1 MIHISG
7 NDVICNR
14 ISTVWDF
21 ANYKRMK
28 PIVAVAR
35 ELGINDEEFV
45 PYGRSKAKVEISSFD
60 IARIA
65 KSKLILVTSITPT
78 KSGNGKTTT
87 SIGIADGLRKIGKKA
102 VLALREP
109 SLGPVFGMKGGATG
123 GGKSQVTPADEI
135 NLHFNGDFH
144 AITSANN
151 TLSALLDNFNYF
163 NKGTDQELREVL
175 WRRVQDV
182 NDRSL
187 RYVITGLNGQK
198 NGIPSETGFDIT
210 PASELMAILC
220 LATDMN
226 DLRHRINSILVGY
239 RADGSALTVEQM
251 GIGGAIMALM
261 KDVLAPNL
269 VQTLEG
275 TPAFVHGG
283 PFANIAHGCNSIMAT
298 KAAMHFGEYAV
309 TEAGFGSDLGA
320 EKFLDIKCRI
330 GNIAP
335 SLSVLVVTLQ
345 SLRLHGGVK
354 NAELKQPNPEAL
366 VKGIRNLEKHID
378 NLSAFGQ
385 KVLVALNKFDTDPEN
400 EIDILRQWC
409 DDRAVAFALNEAYAK
424 GGDGAVEM
432 ARKIVELTEIQD
444 LQPPQIHFAYSLEDP
459 LKVKL
464 EKVVKRVYGGD
475 GVVLSKKA
483 TGRLKRIEAQGLTNL
498 PICIAKTQYSFTD
511 KPEEVRVYEGFTIT
525 VDDLV
530 INRGAGFIVAVCGEM
545 VRMPG
550 LPERPSA
557 YNIDVVD
564 GKIVGLA

>member
-1 MIHISG
+1 
-7 NDVICNR
+7 
-14 ISTVWDF
+14 
-21 ANYKRMK
+21 MK
-28 PIVAVAR
+28 PIVEIAR
-35 ELGINDEEFV
+35 EIGIQEDELV
-45 PYGRSKAKVEISSFD
+45 PYGRYKAKLESPAFD
-60 IARIA
+60 EARIG

-87 SIGIADGLRKIGKKA
+87 SIGIADGLRKIGKRS

-123 GGKSQVTPADEI
+123 GGLSQVTPAEDI

-163 NKGTDQELREVL
+163 NKGTDKELREVL

-198 NGIPSETGFDIT
+198 NGIPAETGFDIT

-220 LATDMN
+220 LSRDME
-226 DLRHRINSILVGY
+226 DLRSRIDKILLGY
-239 RADGSALTVEQM
+239 QADGSPLTVKEL
-251 GIGGAIMALM
+251 GVGGAIMALM
-261 KDVLAPNL
+261 KDVLSPNL

-298 KAAMHFGEYAV
+298 KAAMHYGDYAI

-330 GNIAP
+330 AGIKPAV
-335 SLSVLVVTLQ
+335 SVLVVTLQ
-345 SLRLHGGVK
+345 SFRLHGGVK
-354 NAELKQPNPEAL
+354 NAELKKPNMDAL
-366 VKGIRNLEKHID
+366 KKGVRNLERHID
-378 NLSAFGQ
+378 NLTSFGQ
-385 KVLVALNKFDTDPEN
+385 KVLVALNKFDTDPQD
-400 EIDILRQWC
+400 EIDYLKQWC

-424 GGDGAVEM
+424 GGAGAVEM
-432 ARKIVELTEIQD
+432 AEKIVELTASD
-444 LQPPQIHFAYSLEDP
+444 APDVHHVYDLEDDIR
-459 LKVKL
+459 LKV

-475 GVVLSKKA
+475 GVQLSKKA
-483 TGRLKRIEAQGLTNL
+483 KNRLKRIDALGFSNL
-498 PICIAKTQYSFTD
+498 PVCIAKTQYSFTD
-511 KPEEVRVYEGFTIT
+511 KPEDVHVYEGFTIT

-530 INRGAGFIVAVCGEM
+530 INSGAGFIVAVCGEM

-550 LPERPSA
+550 LPEVPSA
-557 YNIDVVD
+557 FNIDVVD
-564 GKIVGLA
+564 GKIVGLS

>member
-1 MIHISG
+1 
-7 NDVICNR
+7 
-14 ISTVWDF
+14 
-21 ANYKRMK
+21 MK
-28 PIVAVAR
+28 PIVEVAR
-35 ELGINDEEFV
+35 EMGIREEEFV
-45 PYGRSKAKVEISSFD
+45 PYGRNRAKIEIPAFD
-60 IARIA
+60 DKRVNAA
-65 KSKLILVTSITPT
+65 KLILVTSITPT

-87 SIGIADGLRKIGKKA
+87 SIGIADGLRKIGRKA

-123 GGKSQVTPADEI
+123 GGKSQVTPAEEI

-163 NKGTDQELREVL
+163 NKGTDKELREIL

-187 RYVITGLNGQK
+187 RYVITGLNGNK

-220 LATDMN
+220 LSSDMD
-226 DLRHRINSILVGY
+226 DLRHRIESILVGY
-239 RADGSALTVEQM
+239 QADGSPLTVKEM
-251 GIGGAIMALM
+251 GIGGSIMALM

-298 KAAMHFGEYAV
+298 KAAMHYGEFAV

-330 GNIAP
+330 AGIAP
-335 SLSVLVVTLQ
+335 ALSVLVVTLQ

-354 NAELKQPNPEAL
+354 NADLKLPNLEAL
-366 VKGIRNLEKHID
+366 SKGVRNLERHID
-378 NLSAFGQ
+378 NLTSFGQ
-385 KVLVALNKFDTDPEN
+385 KVLVALNKFDTDPQD
-400 EIDILRQWC
+400 EIDFLKQWC
-409 DDRAVAFALNEAYAK
+409 DDRAVAFSLNEAYAR
-424 GGDGAVEM
+424 GGDGAVDM
-432 ARKIVELTEIQD
+432 ARKIVELTEAGENEV
-444 LQPPQIHFAYSLEDP
+444 PQIHYAYGLQEPVKS
-459 LKVKL
+459 KL
-464 EKVVKRVYGGD
+464 EKIVRRVYGGD

-483 TGRLKRIEAQGLTNL
+483 MARLKRIDAQGLADL
-498 PICIAKTQYSFTD
+498 PVCIAKTQYSFTD
-511 KPEEVRVYEGFTIT
+511 KPEEVRVYEGFTLT

-550 LPERPSA
+550 LPEKPSA

-564 GKIVGLA
+564 GKIVGLS

>member
-1 MIHISG
+1 
-7 NDVICNR
+7 
-14 ISTVWDF
+14 
-21 ANYKRMK
+21 
-28 PIVAVAR
+28 
-35 ELGINDEEFV
+35 
-45 PYGRSKAKVEISSFD
+45 
-60 IARIA
+60 
-65 KSKLILVTSITPT
+65 
-78 KSGNGKTTT
+78 
-87 SIGIADGLRKIGKKA
+87 
-102 VLALREP
+102 
-109 SLGPVFGMKGGATG
+109 MKGGATG

-151 TLSALLDNFNYF
+151 TLSALLYNFNYF
-163 NKGTDQELREVL
+163 NKGTDKELREVL

-187 RYVITGLNGQK
+187 RYVITGLNGNK

-220 LATDMN
+220 LSTDMD
-226 DLRHRINSILVGY
+226 DLRRRIEDILVGY
-239 RADGSALTVEQM
+239 QADGSPLTVKEM

-298 KAAMHFGEYAV
+298 KAAMHYGEYAI

-330 GNIAP
+330 AGIAP

-354 NAELKQPNPEAL
+354 NADLKLPNKDAL
-366 VKGIRNLEKHID
+366 NKGLRNLEKHID
-378 NLSAFGQ
+378 NLTSFGQ
-385 KVLVALNKFDTDPEN
+385 KVLVALNKFDTDPQD
-400 EIDILRQWC
+400 EIDHLEQWC
-409 DDRAVAFALNEAYAK
+409 DDRSTAFALNEAYAC
-424 GGDGAVEM
+424 GGDGAVDM
-432 ARKIVELTEIQD
+432 AKKIVELTEVSGND
-444 LQPPQIHFAYSLEDP
+444 VPEIHYVYGLDEPVRA
-459 LKVKL
+459 KL
-464 EKVVKRVYGGD
+464 EKVVRRVYGGE
-475 GVVLSKKA
+475 GVTLSKKA
-483 TGRLKRIEAQGLTNL
+483 NGRLKRIEAQGLSGL
-498 PICIAKTQYSFTD
+498 PVCIAKTQYSFTD
-511 KPEEVRVYEGFTIT
+511 KPEDVRVYEGFTINI
-525 VDDLV
+525 DDLV

-564 GKIVGLA
+564 GKITGLS

>member
-1 MIHISG
+1 
-7 NDVICNR
+7 
-14 ISTVWDF
+14 
-21 ANYKRMK
+21 MK
-28 PIVAVAR
+28 PIVEIAR
-35 ELGINDEEFV
+35 EIGIQEDELV
-45 PYGRSKAKVEISSFD
+45 PYGRYKAKLESPAFD
-60 IARIA
+60 EARIG

-87 SIGIADGLRKIGKKA
+87 SIGIADGLRKIGKRS

-123 GGKSQVTPADEI
+123 GGLSQVTPAEDI

-163 NKGTDQELREVL
+163 NKGTDKELREVL

-198 NGIPSETGFDIT
+198 NGIPAETGFDIT

-220 LATDMN
+220 LSRDME
-226 DLRHRINSILVGY
+226 DLRSRIDKILLGY
-239 RADGSALTVEQM
+239 QADGSPLTVKEL
-251 GIGGAIMALM
+251 GVGGAIMALM
-261 KDVLAPNL
+261 KDVLSPNL

-298 KAAMHFGEYAV
+298 KAAMHYGDYAI

-330 GNIAP
+330 AGIKPAV
-335 SLSVLVVTLQ
+335 SVLVVTLQ
-345 SLRLHGGVK
+345 SFRLHGGVK
-354 NAELKQPNPEAL
+354 NAELKKPNMDAL
-366 VKGIRNLEKHID
+366 KKGVRNLERHID
-378 NLSAFGQ
+378 NLTSFGQ
-385 KVLVALNKFDTDPEN
+385 KVLVALNKFDTDPQD
-400 EIDILRQWC
+400 EIDYLKQWC

-424 GGDGAVEM
+424 GGAGAVEM
-432 ARKIVELTEIQD
+432 AEKIVELTAAD
-444 LQPPQIHFAYSLEDP
+444 APDVHHVYDLEDDIR
-459 LKVKL
+459 LKV

-475 GVVLSKKA
+475 GVQLSKKA
-483 TGRLKRIEAQGLTNL
+483 KNRLKRIDALGFSNL
-498 PICIAKTQYSFTD
+498 PVCIAKTQYSFTD
-511 KPEEVRVYEGFTIT
+511 KPEDVHVYEGFTIT

-530 INRGAGFIVAVCGEM
+530 INSGAGFIVAVCGEM

-550 LPERPSA
+550 LPEVPSA
-557 YNIDVVD
+557 FNIDVVD
-564 GKIVGLA
+564 GKIVGLS

>member
-1 MIHISG
+1 
-7 NDVICNR
+7 
-14 ISTVWDF
+14 
-21 ANYKRMK
+21 MK
-28 PIVAVAR
+28 PIIEVAR
-35 ELGINDEEFV
+35 ELGIRDQEFI
-45 PYGRSKAKVEISSFD
+45 PFGHNRAKIAVSSFD
-60 IARIA
+60 DKRV
-65 KSKLILVTSITPT
+65 KSSKLILVTSITPT

-87 SIGIADGLRKIGKKA
+87 SIGIADGLRKVGKKA

-123 GGKSQVTPADEI
+123 GGKSQVVPADEI

-163 NKGTDQELREVL
+163 NKGTDKELREVL

-187 RYVITGLNGQK
+187 RYVITGLNGNK

-220 LATDMN
+220 LSQDME
-226 DLRHRINSILVGY
+226 DLRRRIDDILLGY
-239 RADGSALTVEQM
+239 QADGSPLTVKEM
-251 GIGGAIMALM
+251 GVGGAIMALM

-269 VQTLEG
+269 VQTMEG

-298 KAAMHFGEYAV
+298 KAAMHYGEYAV

-330 GNIAP
+330 AGIAP

-354 NAELKQPNPEAL
+354 NADLKLPNFDAL
-366 VKGIRNLEKHID
+366 AKGVKNLERHVD
-378 NLSAFGQ
+378 NLTSFGQ
-385 KVLVALNKFDTDPEN
+385 KVLVALNRFDADPQN
-400 EIDILRQWC
+400 EIDFLQQWC
-409 DDRAVAFALNEAYAK
+409 DDRAVAFSVNDAYAR
-424 GGDGAVEM
+424 GGDGAVDM
-432 ARKIVELTEIQD
+432 AKKIVELTEVRD
-444 LQPPQIHFAYSLEDP
+444 SEVPEIHYVYGLDEP
-459 LKVKL
+459 IRTKL
-464 EKVVKRVYGGD
+464 ERVVKRVYGGD

-483 TGRLKRIEAQGLTNL
+483 NGRLKRIDALGLAGL
-498 PICIAKTQYSFTD
+498 PVCIAKTQYAFTD

-564 GKIVGLA
+564 GKIVGLS

>member
-1 MIHISG
+1 
-7 NDVICNR
+7 
-14 ISTVWDF
+14 
-21 ANYKRMK
+21 MK
-28 PIVAVAR
+28 PIIEVAR
-35 ELGINDEEFV
+35 EMGIRDEEFI
-45 PYGRSKAKVEISSFD
+45 PFGHNRAKVAVSSFD
-60 IARIA
+60 DKRV
-65 KSKLILVTSITPT
+65 KSSKLILVTSITPT

-87 SIGIADGLRKIGKKA
+87 SIGIADGLRKVGKKA

-123 GGKSQVTPADEI
+123 GGKSQVVPADEI

-163 NKGTDQELREVL
+163 NKGTEKELREVL

-187 RYVITGLNGQK
+187 RYIITGLNGNK

-220 LATDMN
+220 LSKDME
-226 DLRHRINSILVGY
+226 DLRRRIDDILLGY
-239 RADGSALTVEQM
+239 QADGSPLTVKEM
-251 GIGGAIMALM
+251 GVGGAIMALM
-261 KDVLAPNL
+261 KDVLSPNL
-269 VQTLEG
+269 VQTMEG

-298 KAAMHFGEYAV
+298 KAAMHYGEYAV

-320 EKFLDIKCRI
+320 EKFLDIKCRVA
-330 GNIAP
+330 GIAP

-354 NAELKQPNPEAL
+354 NADLKLPNLDAL
-366 VKGIRNLEKHID
+366 TKGVKNLERHVD
-378 NLSAFGQ
+378 NLTSFGQ
-385 KVLVALNKFDTDPEN
+385 KVLVALNRFDTDPQN
-400 EIDILRQWC
+400 EIDFLKQWC
-409 DDRAVAFALNEAYAK
+409 DDRAVAFSVNEAYAR
-424 GGDGAVEM
+424 GGDGAVDM
-432 ARKIVELTEIQD
+432 AKKIVELTEVRD
-444 LQPPQIHFAYSLEDP
+444 NEVPEIHYVYGLDEP
-459 LKVKL
+459 VKTKL
-464 EKVVKRVYGGD
+464 ERVVRRVYGGD

-483 TGRLKRIEAQGLTNL
+483 NGRLKRIDALGLAGL
-498 PICIAKTQYSFTD
+498 PVCIAKTQYAFTD
-511 KPEEVRVYEGFTIT
+511 KPEEVRVYDGFTIT

-564 GKIVGLA
+564 GKIVGLS

>member
-1 MIHISG
+1 
-7 NDVICNR
+7 
-14 ISTVWDF
+14 
-21 ANYKRMK
+21 MK
-28 PIVAVAR
+28 PIIEIAR
-35 ELGINDEEFV
+35 EIGINEEELV
-45 PYGRSKAKVEISSFD
+45 PYGRYKAKLEHPKFD
-60 IARIA
+60 DTRIG

-87 SIGIADGLRKIGKKA
+87 SIGIADGLRKIGKRS

-123 GGKSQVTPADEI
+123 GGLSQVTPAEDI

-163 NKGTDQELREVL
+163 NKGTDKELREIL

-220 LATDMN
+220 LSRDQA
-226 DLRHRINSILVGY
+226 DLRSRIDRILLGY
-239 RADGSALTVEQM
+239 QADGSPLTVKEL
-251 GIGGAIMALM
+251 GVGGAIMALM
-261 KDVLAPNL
+261 KDVLSPNL

-298 KAAMHFGEYAV
+298 KAAMHYGDYAI

-320 EKFLDIKCRI
+320 EKFLDIKCRVAGI
-330 GNIAP
+330 SP

-345 SLRLHGGVK
+345 SFRLHGGVK
-354 NAELKQPNPEAL
+354 NAELKKPNLDAL
-366 VKGIRNLEKHID
+366 KKGVRNLERHID
-378 NLSAFGQ
+378 NLTSFGQ
-385 KVLVALNKFDTDPEN
+385 KVLVALNKFDTDPQD
-400 EIDILRQWC
+400 EIDYLKQWC
-409 DDRAVAFALNEAYAK
+409 DDRAVAFAVNEAYAK
-424 GGDGAVEM
+424 GGAGAVEM
-432 ARKIVELTEIQD
+432 AEKIVELTAADAPEV
-444 LQPPQIHFAYSLEDP
+444 HHVYGLEDDIR
-459 LKVKL
+459 LKV
-464 EKVVKRVYGGD
+464 EKVVRRVYGGD

-483 TGRLKRIEAQGLTNL
+483 KNKLKRIDALGFSNL
-498 PICIAKTQYSFTD
+498 PVCIAKTQYSFTD
-511 KPEEVRVYEGFTIT
+511 KPEDVHVYDGFTIT

-530 INRGAGFIVAVCGEM
+530 INSGAGFIVAVCGEM

-550 LPERPSA
+550 LPEVPSA
-557 YNIDVVD
+557 FNIDVVD
-564 GKIVGLA
+564 GKIVGLS

>member
-1 MIHISG
+1 M
-7 NDVICNR
+7 N
-14 ISTVWDF
+14 
-21 ANYKRMK
+21 
-28 PIVAVAR
+28 PIVEIAR
-35 ELGINDEEFV
+35 EIGIQEDELV
-45 PYGRSKAKVEISSFD
+45 PYGRYKAKLESPAFD
-60 IARIA
+60 EARIG

-87 SIGIADGLRKIGKKA
+87 SIGIADGLRKIGKRS

-123 GGKSQVTPADEI
+123 GGLSQVTPAEDI

-163 NKGTDQELREVL
+163 NKGTDKELREVL

-198 NGIPSETGFDIT
+198 NGIPAETGFDIT

-220 LATDMN
+220 LSRDME
-226 DLRHRINSILVGY
+226 DLRSRIDKILLGY
-239 RADGSALTVEQM
+239 QADGSPLTVKEL
-251 GIGGAIMALM
+251 GVGGAIMALM
-261 KDVLAPNL
+261 KDVLSPNL

-298 KAAMHFGEYAV
+298 KAAMHYGDYAI

-330 GNIAP
+330 AGIKPAV
-335 SLSVLVVTLQ
+335 SVLVVTLQ
-345 SLRLHGGVK
+345 SFRLHGGVK
-354 NAELKQPNPEAL
+354 NAELKKPNMDAL
-366 VKGIRNLEKHID
+366 KKGVRNLERHID
-378 NLSAFGQ
+378 NLTSFGQ
-385 KVLVALNKFDTDPEN
+385 KVLVALNKFDTDPQD
-400 EIDILRQWC
+400 EIDYLKQWC

-424 GGDGAVEM
+424 GGAGAVEM
-432 ARKIVELTEIQD
+432 AEKIVELTAAD
-444 LQPPQIHFAYSLEDP
+444 APDVHHVYDLEDDIR
-459 LKVKL
+459 LKV

-475 GVVLSKKA
+475 GVQLSKKA
-483 TGRLKRIEAQGLTNL
+483 KNRLKRIDALGFSNL
-498 PICIAKTQYSFTD
+498 PVCIAKTQYSFTD
-511 KPEEVRVYEGFTIT
+511 KPEDVHVYEGFTIT

-530 INRGAGFIVAVCGEM
+530 INSGAGFIVAVCGEM

-550 LPERPSA
+550 LPEVPSA
-557 YNIDVVD
+557 FNIDVVD
-564 GKIVGLA
+564 GKIVGLS